1 MYYYYVHTEDYMSP
15 ISLILLEN
23 CPRFQPIANVHFII
37 AYSMQKTEGEGLGG
51 LVTCTVM

>member
-1 MYYYYVHTEDYMSP
+1 MSP

-51 LVTCTVM
+51 LVMCTVM